1 MFVVVGVSLA
11 PSPAPRRS
19 AGGRIVVAVVDP
31 SLCTLSGQQDLLS
44 SVGSVRLRSVLITD
58 RGDSR
63 PGQRWRLT
71 FASHW
76 LSALTLP
83 TIPTNGEP
91 RRGDRRPKWRKWR
104 RINTLDIIWRGK
116 WWVGEDGVHHF
127 LNKTLHSTVPHSAH
141 H

>member
-1 MFVVVGVSLA
+1 MTLLSVSQW
-11 PSPAPRRS
+11 S
-19 AGGRIVVAVVDP
+19 ADP
-31 SLCTLSGQQDLLS
+31 LS

-63 PGQRWRLT
+63 PGQRWRLSP
-71 FASHW
+71 ASHW

-83 TIPTNGEP
+83 TISTNGEP

-127 LNKTLHSTVPHSAH
+127 LNKTLHSTGPGSPLDITGTSQLTLQSLSDINIIILAIFN
-141 H
+141 